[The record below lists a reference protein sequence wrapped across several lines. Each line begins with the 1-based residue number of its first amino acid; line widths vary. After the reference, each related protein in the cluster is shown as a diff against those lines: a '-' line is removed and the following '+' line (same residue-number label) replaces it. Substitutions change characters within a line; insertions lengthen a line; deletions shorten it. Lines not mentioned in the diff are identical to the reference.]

1 MFKRDLLYFRLKSMF
16 CVCMYFGLLCLKDFL
31 KINTISMFP
40 KTLFFEFCSTV
51 PFKQL
56 EKLSSTYT
64 YMAEK
69 EILGPQAHQGRPKGA
84 IIVRRRVCLVSLYA
98 LKI

>member
-1 MFKRDLLYFRLKSMF
+1 MYVL
-16 CVCMYFGLLCLKDFL
+16 YFGLLCLKDFL
-31 KINTISMFP
+31 EINTIGRFP

-56 EKLSSTYT
+56 EKLSITYT

>member
-1 MFKRDLLYFRLKSMF
+1 MFRGIYFTFRLKSMF
-16 CVCMYFGLLCLKDFL
+16 CACMYFLCLKDFL
-31 KINTISMFP
+31 RINTISMFP

>member
-1 MFKRDLLYFRLKSMF
+1 
-16 CVCMYFGLLCLKDFL
+16 
-31 KINTISMFP
+31 MFP
-40 KTLFFEFCSTV
+40 NTLFFEFCSTV

-98 LKI
+98 IKNLKNLVCTQKVRFFDIFLPPYNGL